1 MDMSLHST
9 FLFNHHPQRFY
20 AAKRKREREILEMV
34 ENTTTTSSPPTTSN
48 HDTNAKVFT
57 NSSKTREEG
66 ELSASENEE
75 FAGCQF
81 PDSTTLPGAPLNKDN
96 NAVDMGKSALTHNPT
111 SSAVART
118 SVHLNNRKGLEK
130 NRVPFVIS
138 FSDDDSGSD
147 SEEDRKGNTMESND
161 TTRGVIET
169 RRLSTSLGNSR
180 MTQQTAKT
188 NTRIPKNFSTSRT
201 FVSSMNRVNG
211 TSFKSGGGTFVGP
224 KSQLKKS
231 NAPSKNK
238 VGQNVHINSSK
249 LQDLRQLIAIRE
261 NELKS
266 RAGKHDKEAAS
277 SSLKNSA
284 NVTLKSTAVRSR
296 DSAERI
302 LVEPKEPE
310 KKRLKVSEPPT
321 NTLISVGKHD
331 RPPTESTI
339 AAGISALES
348 DGLILKGRYDGS
360 YCDKEV
366 LTGTGQSSAMQ
377 QINKVKNHIPSTNLP
392 SGTSIVRNSRRHN
405 RITNLAESS
414 APLTAKTS
422 PHRQG
427 CLNNS
432 SFWNHFGATNMS
444 KTGDMDI
451 KSLLEIEELQDKELD
466 EAQEHRRK
474 CEIEERNALKAYRK
488 AQRALVE
495 ANARCSYLYHKR
507 ELFSA
512 NLHSHVMED
521 SSMFWSN
528 MPLEHTGAHV
538 NTITNMSE
546 NNMHLVPI
554 SRHQLQNDF
563 HLRDQHQYD
572 LNVRSTD
579 DLRED
584 GKNLVSESCGEP
596 DTSASEPQEEEKT
609 NDVCSSLH
617 ENNTL
622 GEDEQT
628 SAFELKAGDSS
639 LDSQGEGICSER
651 TKEINDDT
659 ITLDPTEDSLLLE
672 ATLRSQLFARLGI
685 KTSKKNELGQSM
697 EAAVEREDG
706 EIMEGVENIPSPET
720 EKDQLNDF
728 EDVERSEKSISEHP
742 MGIEDQCP
750 AEKFSVNNGSYLA
763 EPILRSAF
771 GYAMFT
777 SEMNSMQSHTKNLQI
792 HTNDIY
798 DEKKVADGV
807 CGATPTDIIS
817 NASKYSLLDIY
828 VPEVGSFSNSLAIN
842 PFWPLC
848 MFELRGKCNDDDCRW
863 QHLKDYS
870 SRSIDCNNNDTVL
883 GSSLQIRNGATIVSK
898 CLGSLPLAPPTYLVC
913 LDSLKGDSHPY
924 KYLLA
929 QTVEQRWQKYFSAS
943 LVVSSSSLGDLH
955 SDEPCLHGPEAHIE
969 IHGVWNRQSSFFHGK
984 NVKEGLP
991 EKHMDETNQPLEIA
1005 LLTLS
1010 REVNKQK
1017 GRREALIVIARALEE
1032 HPTSALLWIVYL
1044 HIYYGNQKSI
1054 GKDDLFRH
1062 AVDHNKSSYELWLMF
1077 INSRDKLDDRLHG
1090 YNTALSALCH
1100 HASAPDRDPELD
1112 SECILDLLL
1121 QMMNCLCSCGQVD
1134 DAIQKVYRLLPSI
1147 KRSSDLHASFLSDVD
1162 ACLTISDK
1170 CILWVSCIYLVMYKK
1185 LPDTIVQ
1192 QLECQKELS
1201 AIEWHA
1207 VHLRA
1212 DEKQQAVTLMK
1223 LATES
1228 LASSIDSKSAEN
1240 KKTLKAAQLFALN
1253 HIRCAAVLQGSDC
1266 CNNLLNKYTQLYPL
1280 CLDFVLLSIRAKECD
1295 STDATYAAFEV
1306 ALSNWVGKP
1315 GVQCIW
1321 NQYAAYALEN
1331 GRINFAKEL
1340 MERWYHS
1347 IWEVQYPKSETL
1359 NISAWM
1365 SSSSQ
1370 TDIIFGLLN
1379 LSLHKKLQNEH
1390 TEARI
1395 AIEQVLEVASSEDY
1409 KQCVRE
1415 HAACLLKSGSILG
1428 EEAPSHTFLNMLN
1441 RYLMDSRALPPPEPL
1456 SRSFIK
1462 SIRNPK
1468 MQKLVN
1474 DLLTPISSDFSLVN
1488 LVLESCF
1495 GPSLLPSRASD
1506 RVTDVVDFA
1515 EALMEMRPGNYQLAL
1530 SICKIHSG
1538 VNASVCFWASGL
1550 LMDSLFQAVP
1560 VAPESVWVEAA
1571 DMLKKLADFTSMLES
1586 FHKRAL
1592 SVYPYS
1598 MRLWKSYV
1606 GLYGDNTT
1614 DQVMEMARKKGI
1626 KV

>member
-1 MDMSLHST
+1 
-9 FLFNHHPQRFY
+9 
-20 AAKRKREREILEMV
+20 MV
-34 ENTTTTSSPPTTSN
+34 ENATTTSSPPTTSN
-48 HDTNAKVFT
+48 HDTNAKVLT
-57 NSSKTREEG
+57 NTSKMREEG

-75 FAGCQF
+75 FAGSQF
-81 PDSTTLPGAPLNKDN
+81 PESTTLPGALLNKDN
-96 NAVDMGKSALTHNPT
+96 DVVEMGKSVVTHNPT

-118 SVHLNNRKGLEK
+118 SVHLNNRKGTEK
-130 NRVPFVIS
+130 YRVPFVIS

-147 SEEDRKGNTMESND
+147 SEGERKGNTMDSDD
-161 TTRGVIET
+161 TTRGVIEN
-169 RRLSTSLGNSR
+169 RKLSTSLGNSR
-180 MTQQTAKT
+180 LMQQTAKT

-224 KSQLKKS
+224 KSQPKKS
-231 NAPSKNK
+231 SAPGKNK

-266 RAGKHDKEAAS
+266 RAGKHDKEVAS

-284 NVTLKSTAVRSR
+284 NATLKSTAVRSR
-296 DSAERI
+296 DSAERL

-321 NTLISVGKHD
+321 NTLISVGQHD
-331 RPPTESTI
+331 RPSTESTLV
-339 AAGISALES
+339 ARISALES
-348 DGLILKGRYDGS
+348 DGLKGRYDGN
-360 YCDKEV
+360 YCDKEI
-366 LTGTGQSSAMQ
+366 LTGTRQSSAMQ
-377 QINKVKNHIPSTNLP
+377 QINTVKNHTPSTNLP

-422 PHRQG
+422 PHRQVRG

-538 NTITNMSE
+538 NTMTNMSE

-563 HLRDQHQYD
+563 HLRDQHQYG

-617 ENNTL
+617 ETNTL

-659 ITLDPTEDSLLLE
+659 MTLDPTEDSLLLE

-697 EAAVEREDG
+697 ETAVEREDG
-706 EIMEGVENIPSPET
+706 EIMEGAGNIPSPET

-728 EDVERSEKSISEHP
+728 EGTYVGRSEKSISEYP
-742 MGIEDQCP
+742 MGIKDQCP
-750 AEKFSVNNGSYLA
+750 AEKFSVNNGSSLA
-763 EPILRSAF
+763 EPILRSSF
-771 GYAMFT
+771 GYAKFT
-777 SEMNSMQSHTKNLQI
+777 SDMNSMPSHTKNLQI

-798 DEKKVADGV
+798 DEKKVVDGV
-807 CGATPTDIIS
+807 CGATLTDIVS
-817 NASKYSLLDIY
+817 NANKNSLLDMY
-828 VPEVGSFSNSLAIN
+828 VPEVGSCSNNLAIN
-842 PFWPLC
+842 PFWPFC

-870 SRSIDCNNNDTVL
+870 SRSIDCNNSDNVL
-883 GSSLQIRNGATIVSK
+883 GSSLQMRNGATIVSK

-924 KYLLA
+924 KYLVA
-929 QTVEQRWQKYFSAS
+929 HTVKQRWQKYFSAS
-943 LVVSSSSLGDLH
+943 LVVSSSLLGDLH
-955 SDEPCLHGPEAHIE
+955 SDEPCLHGPEARIE

-984 NVKEGLP
+984 NVKEWSFMRLASLDEPKDAEYMSSELCLQPLGLSDQL
-991 EKHMDETNQPLEIA
+991 MDDTNQPLEIA

-1054 GKDDLFRH
+1054 GNDDLI
-1062 AVDHNKSSYELWLMF
+1062 L
-1077 INSRDKLDDRLHG
+1077 
-1090 YNTALSALCH
+1090 AL
-1100 HASAPDRDPELD
+1100 RYWT
-1112 SECILDLLL
+1112 
-1121 QMMNCLCSCGQVD
+1121 CL
-1134 DAIQKVYRLLPSI
+1134 P
-1147 KRSSDLHASFLSDVD
+1147 
-1162 ACLTISDK
+1162 
-1170 CILWVSCIYLVMYKK
+1170 
-1185 LPDTIVQ
+1185 
-1192 QLECQKELS
+1192 
-1201 AIEWHA
+1201 
-1207 VHLRA
+1207 
-1212 DEKQQAVTLMK
+1212 
-1223 LATES
+1223 
-1228 LASSIDSKSAEN
+1228 
-1240 KKTLKAAQLFALN
+1240 
-1253 HIRCAAVLQGSDC
+1253 
-1266 CNNLLNKYTQLYPL
+1266 
-1280 CLDFVLLSIRAKECD
+1280 
-1295 STDATYAAFEV
+1295 
-1306 ALSNWVGKP
+1306 
-1315 GVQCIW
+1315 
-1321 NQYAAYALEN
+1321 N
-1331 GRINFAKEL
+1331 G
-1340 MERWYHS
+1340 
-1347 IWEVQYPKSETL
+1347 P
-1359 NISAWM
+1359 
-1365 SSSSQ
+1365 
-1370 TDIIFGLLN
+1370 N
-1379 LSLHKKLQNEH
+1379 LS
-1390 TEARI
+1390 
-1395 AIEQVLEVASSEDY
+1395 
-1409 KQCVRE
+1409 
-1415 HAACLLKSGSILG
+1415 
-1428 EEAPSHTFLNMLN
+1428 FLNMLN
-1441 RYLMDSRALPPPEPL
+1441 RYLTDSRALPPSEPL

-1468 MQKLVN
+1468 TQKLVN

-1495 GPSLLPSRASD
+1495 GPSLLPPQSSE
-1506 RVTDVVDFA
+1506 RVTDIVDFA

-1530 SICKIHSG
+1530 CICKTYSG
-1538 VNASVCFWASGL
+1538 VNASISFWASAV

-1571 DMLKKLADFTSMLES
+1571 GMLKRLADFTSMLES

-1606 GLYGDNTT
+1606 GLYGNNSDEVNR
-1614 DQVMEMARKKGI
+1614 VMEMARKKGI
-1626 KV
+1626 KLLIDQIGGWL

>member
-1 MDMSLHST
+1 MYMYDAYD
-9 FLFNHHPQRFY
+9 RF
-20 AAKRKREREILEMV
+20 M
-34 ENTTTTSSPPTTSN
+34 
-48 HDTNAKVFT
+48 
-57 NSSKTREEG
+57 
-66 ELSASENEE
+66 
-75 FAGCQF
+75 F
-81 PDSTTLPGAPLNKDN
+81 PAYLI
-96 NAVDMGKSALTHNPT
+96 GKSAPTHNPT

-118 SVHLNNRKGLEK
+118 SVHLNNRKGTEK
-130 NRVPFVIS
+130 YRVPFVIS

-147 SEEDRKGNTMESND
+147 SEEDRKGNTIESNE
-161 TTRGVIET
+161 TTKVMEN
-169 RRLSTSLGNSR
+169 RRLSTSLGTSR
-180 MTQQTAKT
+180 VMQQAAKT
-188 NTRIPKNFSTSRT
+188 ITKIPKNFSTSRT

-211 TSFKSGGGTFVGP
+211 TSLKSGGSTFVGP

-231 NAPSKNK
+231 NVPSKNK
-238 VGQNVHINSSK
+238 VGQNVHVNSSK

-266 RAGKHDKEAAS
+266 RVGKHDREPAS

-284 NVTLKSTAVRSR
+284 NVILKSTAVRSR
-296 DSAERI
+296 DSAERV
-302 LVEPKEPE
+302 LFEPKEPE

-321 NTLISVGKHD
+321 NTLISVRQHD
-331 RPPTESTI
+331 RPPVEPPL
-339 AAGISALES
+339 AARSSALES
-348 DGLILKGRYDGS
+348 DGLKGKYDGS
-360 YCDKEV
+360 YCDKDI
-366 LTGTGQSSAMQ
+366 LTRTGQSRAMQ
-377 QINKVKNHIPSTNLP
+377 QVNKVKNHIPSKSLP
-392 SGTSIVRNSRRHN
+392 SGTSIVRNSRRPN
-405 RITNLAESS
+405 RITNLVESS

-422 PHRQG
+422 PHGQG

-432 SFWNHFGATNMS
+432 SFWNHFGATNMP
-444 KTGDMDI
+444 KTGNMDI
-451 KSLLEIEELQDKELD
+451 KSLLELEELQDKELD

-512 NLHSHVMED
+512 NLNSHVMED
-521 SSMFWSN
+521 SSMYWSN
-528 MPLEHTGAHV
+528 MQLEHTGAHV
-538 NTITNMSE
+538 NTRTNMSE
-546 NNMHLVPI
+546 HNMHMVPT
-554 SRHQLQNDF
+554 SRHPLQNDF
-563 HLRDQHQYD
+563 HLRDQNQYD

-584 GKNLVSESCGEP
+584 GKNNLVSDSCGED

-622 GEDEQT
+622 GEDEET

-639 LDSQGEGICSER
+639 LDSQGEGTCSER
-651 TKEINDDT
+651 TKDIHDDS

-685 KTSKKNELGQSM
+685 KTSKKNESGRSM

-706 EIMEGVENIPSPET
+706 EIMEGVGNIQSPDT

-728 EDVERSEKSISEHP
+728 EDGGRTEKSLSEHP
-742 MGIEDQCP
+742 MGIKDQCP
-750 AEKFSVNNGSYLA
+750 AEQFSVNNGSSLA

-771 GYAMFT
+771 GYAKLT
-777 SEMNSMQSHTKNLQI
+777 SEMKSMQSRTKDLQI

-798 DEKKVADGV
+798 DEKKVVDGAS
-807 CGATPTDIIS
+807 GATATDVIS
-817 NASKYSLLDIY
+817 NENMS
-828 VPEVGSFSNSLAIN
+828 EVGSYSNNFAIN

-863 QHLKDYS
+863 QHLKDQS
-870 SRSIDCNNNDTVL
+870 SRSINRNNNDTVL
-883 GSSLQIRNGATIVSK
+883 GSSLQIRNGATIISK

-913 LDSLKGDSHPY
+913 LDSLKGESHPY

-943 LVVSSSSLGDLH
+943 LVVSSSFLGDLH
-955 SDEPCLHGPEAHIE
+955 SDEPFLHGPESRIE

-991 EKHMDETNQPLEIA
+991 DQHIDDTNQPLEIA

-1010 REVNKQK
+1010 REVDKQK
-1017 GRREALIVIARALEE
+1017 GRREALMVIARALEE
-1032 HPTSALLWIVYL
+1032 NPTSALLWIVYL

-1054 GKDDLFRH
+1054 GNDDLFRH
-1062 AVDHNKSSYELWLMF
+1062 AVKVQFTCPFYFSISCETLKHIDFGIQVDHNKSSYELWLMF

-1090 YNTALSALCH
+1090 YNTALSSLCH
-1100 HASAPDRDPELD
+1100 LASAPDRDPELD
-1112 SECILDLLL
+1112 SERILDLLL
-1121 QMMNCLCSCGQVD
+1121 QMMNCLCSSGQVD
-1134 DAIQKVYRLLPSI
+1134 DAIQKVYGLLPSTE
-1147 KRSSDLHASFLSDVD
+1147 RLQAPFLSDVD

-1170 CILWVSCIYLVMYKK
+1170 CILWVSCIYLAIYKK
-1185 LPDTIVQ
+1185 LPDSIVK

-1207 VHLRA
+1207 VDLRA

-1223 LATES
+1223 LASDS
-1228 LASSIDSKSAEN
+1228 LASSIDSKSSEC
-1240 KKTLKAAQLFALN
+1240 KKTLRAAELFAFN
-1253 HIRCAAVLQGSDC
+1253 HIRCAGVLQGFDS
-1266 CNNLLNKYTQLYPL
+1266 CNNLLNKYSQLYPL
-1280 CLDFVLLSIRAKECD
+1280 CLEFVLLSIRAKECE
-1295 STDATYAAFEV
+1295 STDATYAAFEE
-1306 ALSNWVGKP
+1306 ALSNWAGKP

-1331 GRINFAKEL
+1331 ERVDFAKEL
-1340 MERWYHS
+1340 MERWFHS
-1347 IWEVQYPKSETL
+1347 IREVQHPKSDTL
-1359 NISAWM
+1359 DVSAWM

-1379 LSLHKKLQNEH
+1379 LSLHKKLRNEH
-1390 TEARI
+1390 TEARM
-1395 AIEQVLEVASSEDY
+1395 AINQVLEVASSEDY
-1409 KQCVRE
+1409 KHCVRE
-1415 HAACLLKSGSILG
+1415 HSACLLKNGAIIG
-1428 EEAPSHTFLNMLN
+1428 EDATLHTFLNVLN
-1441 RYLMDSRALPPPEPL
+1441 RYLTDSRALTPSEPL
-1456 SRSFIK
+1456 SRSFIRG
-1462 SIRNPK
+1462 IRNPK
-1468 MQKLVN
+1468 LQKLVN

-1495 GPSLLPSRASD
+1495 GPSLLPPQASG

-1515 EALMEMRPGNYQLAL
+1515 EALMEIRPGNYRLAL
-1530 SICKIHSG
+1530 SICKIYSG
-1538 VNASVCFWASGL
+1538 VNASVCFWASAL
-1550 LMDSLFQAVP
+1550 LIDSLFQAVP

-1571 DMLKKLADFTSMLES
+1571 GMLKKLEDFTSMLVS

-1598 MRLWKSYV
+1598 VGLWKSYI
-1606 GLYGDNTT
+1606 GLYGGNADEVNG
-1614 DQVMEMARKKGI
+1614 VMEMARKK
-1626 KV
+1626 